1 MPRLRFWIGGALVAL
16 ATTGIAMAAGPG
28 ATTDPVSATIK
39 ATKAVRVHTRT
50 CKGADG
56 SYQITRGIY
65 EGDMTSTD
73 SRLSGHVRMRIDS
86 FYNTDKQ
93 AGWMRGNLKVQNG
106 DTDSGTAAKLVGV
119 LLDKEGEAL
128 AAEGLLTGT
137 GRDPFAKLLANFSGT
152 FTPGVAFDGQFG
164 TTPASM
170 NQAIFFTRGC
180 VKEEASP
187 ATAATDE
194 KATRTKKK
202 HERPT
207 TTERPAKQKRERH
220 R

>member
-28 ATTDPVSATIK
+28 ATTDPVSAKFT
-39 ATKAVRVHTRT
+39 TKAARVHTRT
-50 CKGADG
+50 CTGADG
-56 SYQITRGIY
+56 SYNITRGIY

-73 SRLSGHVRMRIDS
+73 PRLTGHVRMRIDS
-86 FYNTDKQ
+86 FYNTEKK

-119 LLDKEGEAL
+119 LLDKDDTAL
-128 AAEGLLTGT
+128 TAEGLLTGT

-152 FTPGVAFDGQFG
+152 FTPGTTFDGQFG
-164 TTPASM
+164 SDAST

-180 VKEEASP
+180 VKKEASP

-194 KATRTKKK
+194 QSTRTKKK